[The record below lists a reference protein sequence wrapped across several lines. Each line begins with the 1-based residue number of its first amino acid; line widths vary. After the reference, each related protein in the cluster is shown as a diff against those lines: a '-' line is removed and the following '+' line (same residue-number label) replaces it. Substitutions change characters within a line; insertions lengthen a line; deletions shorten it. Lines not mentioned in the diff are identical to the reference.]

1 MAEHTYIHSQ
11 HRAGAGP
18 DHVGVEHEPREV
30 VRVSS
35 HGHVK
40 RCAAQSEFAGWKHRL
55 GGHWRY
61 SPSIGMPSGVT
72 VFQLR

>member
-11 HRAGAGP
+11 HLAGAGP
-18 DHVGVEHEPREV
+18 DHAGVEHEPREV

-40 RCAAQSEFAGWKHRL
+40 CVL
-55 GGHWRY
+55 
-61 SPSIGMPSGVT
+61 PSLNLLDGSTG
-72 VFQLR
+72 